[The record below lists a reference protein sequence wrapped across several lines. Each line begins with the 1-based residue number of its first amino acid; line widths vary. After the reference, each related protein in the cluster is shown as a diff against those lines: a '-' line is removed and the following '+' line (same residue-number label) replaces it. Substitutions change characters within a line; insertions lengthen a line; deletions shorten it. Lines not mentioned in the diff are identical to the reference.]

1 MAGQN
6 LSPRQKMIGMM
17 YLVLTALLALNVSK
31 EIINAFVTVNDSLEI
46 SNENTSKRNDRIYSD
61 FQKAMQNDPTKVGP
75 FNDKAQKVK
84 KLSADMNAYIAGLKA
99 EMTRKVEKIEDPNAK
114 TPEAREIARKD
125 DYDIPTTM
133 MCGDSNDGV
142 GHKATEFKNKLN
154 EFKAS
159 LAKILGPEDAKSFG
173 PRVDQLLNTKDPAPE
188 MVSDNK
194 RTWEMA
200 NFYHNPVVAQ
210 LALFTKYQA
219 DVRNVESEV
228 INHLYTSIDAGSF
241 KFDQLEARVIAPTS
255 YVLTNQEYKAD
266 IFLAAFSST
275 SNPEIFIG
283 GSPIKVENGMGKY
296 STRPGSEGEKKY
308 GGVIK
313 VKDPA
318 TNEMKEYKFESSYI
332 AAKPASVVSADKMNV
347 LYIGV
352 ENPMSISVPGVADA
366 NVTATVSGGGV
377 TLSRDAKS
385 GSSKYI
391 AKATTQGEAS
401 INVAA
406 KLDGKSVPMGTFKYR
421 VKRVPDPVAMI
432 GGKKGGPIN
441 KAELAAQTS
450 VNSIMENFDF
460 ELYFKV
466 KSFRMTLI
474 RKGKDPTELEST
486 SNLITPQMK
495 AAIQSAGPGAKV
507 YFEYIKASGPDG
519 TTRSLSSVNFVLQ

>member
-1 MAGQN
+1 
-6 LSPRQKMIGMM
+6 MIGMM

-31 EIINAFVTVNDSLEI
+31 EIINAFVTVNDSLQI
-46 SNENTSKRNDRIYSD
+46 SNENTSKRNDRIYAD

-84 KLSADMNAYIAGLKA
+84 KLSAAMIAYIDNLKT
-99 EMTRKVEKIEDPNAK
+99 EMTRQVEGIEEANAAV
-114 TPEAREIARKD
+114 PAARDIGRKD

-133 MCGDSNDGV
+133 MCGDANDGV
-142 GHKATEFKNKLN
+142 GHGATKFKDELNK
-154 EFKAS
+154 FKAE
-159 LAKILGPEDAKSFG
+159 LAKILGSADAKTFG
-173 PRVDQLLNTKDPAPE
+173 PRVEQLLNTKDPEPGQ
-188 MVSDNK
+188 VVDNK

-255 YVLTNQEYKAD
+255 YVLTGQEYKAD
-266 IFLAAFSST
+266 VFLAAFSST
-275 SNPEIFIG
+275 ANPEISVAGAPIPVEG
-283 GSPIKVENGMGKY
+283 GLGKY
-296 STRPGSEGEKKY
+296 STRPGSEGIKKW

-318 TNEMKEYKFESSYI
+318 TNELKEYPFEAEYI

-352 ENPMSISVPGVADA
+352 DNPMSISVPGVADA
-366 NVTATVSGGGV
+366 NVSATISGGGA
-377 TLSRDAKS
+377 TLVRDAKS

-391 AKATTQGEAS
+391 AKATTQGEATIS
-401 INVAA
+401 ITA
-406 KLDGKSVPMGTFKYR
+406 KLDGKNVPMGQFKYR
-421 VKRVPDPVAMI
+421 VKRVPDPVAMVN
-432 GGKKGGPIN
+432 GKKGGPIN
-441 KAELAAQTS
+441 KAELAAATS

-460 ELYFKV
+460 ELYFRVQK
-466 KSFRMTLI
+466 FRMTLI
-474 RKGKDPTELEST
+474 RKGKDPVELDAP
-486 SNLITPQMK
+486 SNLITPAMK
-495 AAIQSAGPGAKV
+495 QAIAGSSVGAKV

-519 TTRSLSSVNFVLQ
+519 TTRSLNSVNFVLQ